1 VTSALVG
8 YTGFV
13 GSTLKR
19 FNEYTDLFNSSN
31 FREMSGRSFDEVVCA
46 GVSAVKWLAN
56 QKPEDDWKNIKA
68 LLDVLSSV
76 NTRRFVLIST
86 IDVYP
91 DPSASC
97 DEDTILSTEEGQPYG
112 RHRLLI
118 EEFASEKF
126 EDVLIARLPAL
137 FGPGLKKNAL
147 FDLMND
153 NQIDKINPS
162 SVFQWYP
169 VERLAN
175 DLQTATAAD
184 LKLVNLFP
192 EPIATSRIVEEVF
205 PDAKVANP
213 SEPAPRYS
221 LRTRHAETF
230 GGRDGFIMNQQAVL
244 DEICRYVER
253 ERGGR

>member
-1 VTSALVG
+1 MTRALVG

-19 FNEYTDLFNSSN
+19 SGEYTDFFNSSN
-31 FREMSGRSFDEVVCA
+31 FREMHGRSFDEVVCA

-56 QKPEDDWKNIKA
+56 QQPEDDWKNIKL
-68 LLDVLSSV
+68 LLDVLGTV
-76 NTRRFVLIST
+76 NARRFVLIST

-91 DPSASC
+91 NPGSPC
-97 DEDTILSTEEGQPYG
+97 DETTTLSTEEGQPYG

-118 EEFASEKF
+118 EQFISARF
-126 EDVLIARLPAL
+126 HNALIARLPAL

-153 NQIDKINPS
+153 NQVEKINPS

-175 DLQTATAAD
+175 DLQIAAAAGQ
-184 LKLVNLFP
+184 KLVNLFP
-192 EPIATSRIVEEVF
+192 EPIATGRIV
-205 PDAKVANP
+205 DALFRDARIASP
-213 SEPAPRYS
+213 SDPAPRYN
-221 LRTRHAETF
+221 LRTRHAEIF
-230 GGRDGFIMNQQAVL
+230 GGRDGFIMDQQAVL
-244 DEICRYVER
+244 DEIRRYVER
-253 ERGGR
+253 ERGTR